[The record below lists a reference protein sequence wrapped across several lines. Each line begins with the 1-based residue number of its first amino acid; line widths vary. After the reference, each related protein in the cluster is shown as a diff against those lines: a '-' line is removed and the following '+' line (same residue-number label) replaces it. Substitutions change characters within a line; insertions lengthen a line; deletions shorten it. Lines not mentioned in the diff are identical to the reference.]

1 MLPRG
6 SSLQTSMHR
15 AAFAKLKRRSEGKA
29 TMRVQA
35 TDACFDNKIE
45 IRAKHPKALRC
56 AF

>member
-1 MLPRG
+1 
-6 SSLQTSMHR
+6 MHH

-35 TDACFDNKIE
+35 ADACFDTKIE
-45 IRAKHPKALRC
+45 VRAKRPKALRC